1 MQRNDEHRDDEL
13 IDLGA
18 VTEET
23 KGRLVGINDFEGGL
37 QASLG
42 LADD

>member
-1 MQRNDEHRDDEL
+1 MKHEQNDDL

-23 KGRLVGINDFEGGL
+23 KGALEIIRPSKRSTNFARVPNFH
-37 QASLG
+37 
-42 LADD
+42 

>member
-1 MQRNDEHRDDEL
+1 MNHEQNDGL

-23 KGRLVGINDFEGGL
+23 KGPGPQGFDTLGPQQLRGGISDE
-37 QASLG
+37 
-42 LADD
+42 

>member
-1 MQRNDEHRDDEL
+1 MEREHELSNDL

-23 KGRLVGINDFEGGL
+23 KGGMFGREDGLDTQQIGGGL
-37 QASLG
+37 T
-42 LADD
+42 DD